1 MHVGR
6 FIISY
11 FFYLSFGETLFPSA
25 QLRFCRFAW
34 KRPLRELCMRRVKSA
49 SISGNA
55 EILLEHSSFVFGEFD
70 ICGCVD
76 IDFIYFLSF

>member
-1 MHVGR
+1 
-6 FIISY
+6 
-11 FFYLSFGETLFPSA
+11 
-25 QLRFCRFAW
+25 
-34 KRPLRELCMRRVKSA
+34 MRRVKSA

-76 IDFIYFLSF
+76 IGFIYFLSFLVCAYLGPFSLFQYGEINDCPAECADNVIQYFTMKVLSNV